1 MTRKFSLRLLSW
13 CVLPAA
19 ALLAQQPAAPAAA
32 PRPGRGAGFNR
43 QPEDP
48 AVWKRVLEVYKV
60 EDVDTPK
67 DVPPEVGG
75 LAFDSQGTLYMLL
88 RRGDVLTTKP
98 SANPKAF
105 EWKFFATGFDNGNGI
120 VVPEPG
126 RILVTQMAEL
136 TEATDTDKDG
146 QADRYR
152 TITSEWGLS
161 GNYHEANAICSDGK
175 GGYYLGLGTAS
186 FSGPTFNYTK
196 GAYNAFGRRGRNY
209 SSVAYRGWAAHVT
222 PDGTFEPLASG
233 FRMLNGLTMDDEN
246 NLWSSDNQ
254 GDWKAVT
261 PFYLIKKGNFYGHP
275 ASLVW
280 DPKWP
285 ADRDPLK
292 TMHDDLALYNFMR
305 TWATVE
311 LPNVEVCRS
320 GAEPIQIPRNG
331 SFGAFGGQMLLPD
344 NNSPRIARIMLEKVE
359 GEYQGACTVFIAGQQ
374 PLGGGPLPNVLR
386 TGNNR
391 VRFSPDGKTLYVG
404 QTVRGWGRPAEGLQ
418 RITYTGG
425 VPFTVDTIGITP
437 TGFRLKFTAPLNA
450 EGKDPA
456 NYSVRSNTYQPKW
469 TYGAPA
475 ENVRDEKVTDL
486 KVIDDR
492 TVEIA
497 CTGLEPRHVYRV
509 QLGENVK
516 SASAEAPAV
525 RDFYYTANRVPGYLP
540 KFAAN

>member
-1 MTRKFSLRLLSW
+1 MPSNAFPMFPKFFFRSLALFSLT
-13 CVLPAA
+13 A
-19 ALLAQQPAAPAAA
+19 ALASAKPMAEA
-32 PRPGRGAGFNR
+32 
-43 QPEDP
+43 
-48 AVWKRVLEVYKV
+48 YKV
-60 EDVDTPK
+60 EDIVTPK

-88 RRGDVLTTKP
+88 RRGDVLVTKP
-98 SANPKAF
+98 SADPTAF
-105 EWKFFATGFDNGNGI
+105 KWKLFATGFDNGNGI

-146 QADRYR
+146 SADRYR
-152 TITSEWGLS
+152 TITAEWGLS

-233 FRMLNGLTMDDEN
+233 FRMLNGLSMDDEG

-261 PFYLIKKGNFYGHP
+261 PFYHIEKGNFYGHP

-292 TMHDDLALYNFMR
+292 TFHDDLALYNWAR

-311 LPNVEVCRS
+311 LPNIDVCRS
-320 GAEPIQIPRNG
+320 GAEPIQVPRNNN
-331 SFGAFGGQMLLPD
+331 FGAFGGQMLLPD
-344 NNSPRIARIMLEKVE
+344 NNGPRIARIMLEKVE
-359 GEYQGACTVFIAGQQ
+359 GEYQGACTLFLVQQ
-374 PLGGGPLPNVLR
+374 GLR

-391 VRFSPDGKTLYVG
+391 VRFSPDGKSLYVG
-404 QTVRGWGRPAEGLQ
+404 QTVRGWGRPSEGLQ
-418 RITYTGG
+418 RITYQGG
-425 VPFTVDTIGITP
+425 APFTISTINITP
-437 TGFRLKFTAPLNA
+437 TGYRLTFTAPINA
-450 EGKDPA
+450 AAKEKSGYA
-456 NYSVRSNTYQPKW
+456 VRSNTYQPRW
-469 TYGAPA
+469 TYGSNA
-475 ENVRDEKVTDL
+475 ENIREEPIAGV
-486 KVIDDR
+486 KVIDEK
-492 TVEIA
+492 TVELTLTNA
-497 CTGLEPRHVYRV
+497 LLARHVYRV
-509 QLGENVK
+509 QLAETVQ
-516 SASAEAPAV
+516 SAEAEKPAF
-525 RDFYYTANRVPGYLP
+525 RDFYYTANRIPGHGQTI
-540 KFAAN
+540 AAN